1 MEEGERRQMREG
13 ASEGEGERGTDGRE
27 GERGGEDADASP
39 ASQREADRG
48 EQGEKKRKEN
58 EKEGKDQGNM
68 GEREGRSWSEGACVK
83 VAVREGASL
92 IPRASYQTVSRLQ
105 QLLSAQNTQALPFQ
119 LKGSLTKSE
128 EEKKNTLPA
137 ESWSPSSTRGSSA
150 GPPSPRVPIT
160 PSPGCPHSTGSK
172 EFAEEKGGCRVRV
185 VPSPAPGSLADFGV
199 QPPGSALPAS
209 PGDGARR
216 RGEGLGGKGPP
227 GRLEVAGQRSSFPS
241 RQHSAVSAHE
251 LLPQPMVDGQTDSSA
266 SPRSQGDAHT
276 SSGQLRHGP

>member
-39 ASQREADRG
+39 ASRREADRG

-128 EEKKNTLPA
+128 EEKKKYPA
-137 ESWSPSSTRGSSA
+137 SRELVSLQHKGLFGGS
-150 GPPSPRVPIT
+150 PIT
-160 PSPGCPHSTGSK
+160 PGPHHPQPWVYSQHG
-172 EFAEEKGGCRVRV
+172 EQGVCR
-185 VPSPAPGSLADFGV
+185 
-199 QPPGSALPAS
+199 
-209 PGDGARR
+209 
-216 RGEGLGGKGPP
+216 GKGWLQGASGSQP
-227 GRLEVAGQRSSFPS
+227 G
-241 RQHSAVSAHE
+241 
-251 LLPQPMVDGQTDSSA
+251 
-266 SPRSQGDAHT
+266 PRVLG
-276 SSGQLRHGP
+276 